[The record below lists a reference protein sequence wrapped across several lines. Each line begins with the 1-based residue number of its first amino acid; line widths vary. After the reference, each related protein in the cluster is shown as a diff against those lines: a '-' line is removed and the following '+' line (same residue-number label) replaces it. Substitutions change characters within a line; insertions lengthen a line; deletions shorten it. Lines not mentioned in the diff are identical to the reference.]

1 MSTVETDVRSFDVL
15 GELPEGTTVLE
26 ASAGTG
32 KTYTIAA
39 LAARY
44 VAEGRAQ
51 LDQLMLV
58 TFGREATR
66 ELRERVRERF
76 VAVERAL
83 RAGGMPTDAV
93 TALIVDVDEAERA
106 RRRRRLAHALAHFD
120 TATIATTHQ
129 FCQDMLAGLGVAGDT
144 DADAVFVESI
154 DDVVTEVVD
163 DFYVR
168 AYAPETAGPPPFD
181 HATALVLGRAA
192 IGDPTATLAPAPG
205 EVTGPAD
212 ARARFAAAV
221 RTEVEHRKRARRL
234 FTFDDMLTRLHAALT
249 DPVLGEAARVRL
261 RERYLVVLVD
271 EFQDTDPVQWDIL
284 RVAFH
289 GHCLLTVIGDPK
301 QAIYAF
307 RGADVVSYLAA
318 ADSADAR
325 ATLAVN
331 HRSDAGL
338 LSALERVFAGAALGD
353 DRIVVRP
360 VGAAHADP
368 RLAGA
373 PVDTPFRLRVLPRAG
388 LRANWRTGL
397 PEITPVRD
405 AVVTDLV
412 ADLTALLAADST
424 WDGRSLGPGDV
435 AVLVRTNAQS
445 DQVREALAEAGV
457 PAVLAGA
464 ASVFSTTAAREWLA
478 LLEALE
484 QPGRATRVRAA
495 ALTCFVGTRAA
506 DLDTD
511 GWAGANAALLAE
523 VGENLR
529 RWAAVLRDRGVA
541 ALLEAVSTTT
551 DLTRRVLGAVGG
563 ERLLT
568 DVRHVGQVLHAQAS
582 AGRLG
587 VVAITEWLR
596 LRIVEAEGRRADA
609 RPERT
614 RRLESD
620 ADAVQILTVHK
631 CKGLEFPVV
640 YVPFGWDRWVRDTP
654 EEVLHHDAA
663 GRRIRAVGGPT
674 EGPGWQEHCRA
685 HRHEDDGEDLRLLYV
700 ALTRARSQVVAWWA
714 PSAHTAA
721 SALNRLLR
729 SPGRGPGREPDAMV
743 TLAED
748 TAVLDELTA
757 LAGPDLAVE
766 PVVKRPAVPFVPA
779 AEEHGGLGVA
789 RFGRELDLA
798 WRRSSYSSLTADAH
812 AAHAAETA
820 TSEPEES
827 TLDDEGDLE
836 VAAASDDGLPS
847 PMADLPV
854 GAAFGVLVHT
864 VLETVD
870 TSTGDFG
877 PALVEAA
884 AEALAQRP
892 VAGVG
897 AAELAVALEP
907 VLRTPVGTA
916 SSGPWSY
923 GDVVPSDRLVEL
935 DFELPLAGGD
945 HPAAA
950 TVTLGGAAALL
961 RAHLPADDPLAEYA
975 DVLEGLS
982 GQVLRGYLTGSI
994 DAVLRDPDGRF
1005 VIVDHKTNWLGPIA
1019 TTGVPDPLT
1028 TAHYGPE
1035 QMRSAMIRAHYPLQ
1049 AMLYGVALHR
1059 FLRWRVRGY
1068 APEQHLG
1075 GVAYLFLRGMC
1086 GPDTPVVDGTTS
1098 GVFRWWPPA
1107 SLVVA
1112 LSDLLAGDAAERS
1125 STGSAG
1131 DAAERSSTGS
1141 AGGTSS

>member
-1 MSTVETDVRSFDVL
+1 MTETAVPVRPFDVL

-39 LAARY
+39 LAVRF
-44 VAEGRAQ
+44 VAEGRTT

-83 RAGGMPTDAV
+83 RTDAVPTDPV
-93 TALIVDVDEAERA
+93 TALIVGVDPAERA

-154 DDVVTEVVD
+154 DDVVSEVVD

-168 AYAPETAGPPPFD
+168 AYAPESAGPPPFD
-181 HATALVLGRAA
+181 RATALVLGRAA
-192 IGDPTATLAPAPG
+192 IGDPTARLAPAPG
-205 EVTGPAD
+205 EATGPAD

-221 RTEVEHRKRARRL
+221 RTEVERRKRSRRL

-249 DPVLGEAARVRL
+249 DTVLGDAARARL
-261 RERYLVVLVD
+261 RERYRVVLVD
-271 EFQDTDPVQWDIL
+271 EFQDTDPMQWEIL
-284 RVAFH
+284 RVAFQ
-289 GHCLLTVIGDPK
+289 GHSRLTVIGDPK

-338 LSALERVFAGAALGD
+338 LSALDRVFAGAALGD
-353 DRIVVRP
+353 ERIVVRP
-360 VGAAHADP
+360 VGAAHPAP
-368 RLAGA
+368 RLAGTPA
-373 PVDTPFRLRVLPRAG
+373 DTPFRLRVLPRAG
-388 LRANWRTGL
+388 LRANWKTGL
-397 PEITPVRD
+397 PEIGPVRE
-405 AVVTDLV
+405 AVVADLV

-435 AVLVRTNAQS
+435 AVLVRTNAQA
-445 DQVREALAEAGV
+445 DQVRDALAEVGV

-484 QPGRATRVRAA
+484 QPGRTTRVRAA

-511 GWAGANAALLAE
+511 GWEGEVAQLAE

-551 DLTRRVLGAVGG
+551 DLTRRVLGTVGG

-596 LRIVEAEGRRADA
+596 LRIVEAEQRRADA

-640 YVPFGWDRWVRDTP
+640 YVPFGWDRWIRDTP
-654 EEVLHHDAA
+654 EEVLHHDEA
-663 GRRIRAVGGPT
+663 GRRVRAVGGPS
-674 EGPGWQEHCRA
+674 EGAAWGEHCRA

-714 PSAHTAA
+714 PSTHTAA

-729 SPGRGPGREPDAMV
+729 SPGRGPGREPDPMV
-743 TLAED
+743 TLAD
-748 TAVLDELTA
+748 DAAVLDELTT

-766 PVVKRPAVPFVPA
+766 PVERRPPVPYVPG
-779 AEEHGGLGVA
+779 AEEHGTLRVA
-789 RFGRELDLA
+789 RFDRELDLA

-820 TSEPEES
+820 TSEPEEAAL
-827 TLDDEGDLE
+827 TDEADLE
-836 VAAASDDGLPS
+836 VTAASAPGLPS

-870 TSTGDFG
+870 TSTGEYG

-884 AEALAQRP
+884 AEAVAHRP

-897 AAELAVALEP
+897 AAELAAALEP

-916 SSGPWSY
+916 SSGPWTY
-923 GDVVPSDRLVEL
+923 GDVTPADRLAEL

-945 HPAAA
+945 RPSST

-961 RAHLPADDPLAEYA
+961 RAHLPADDPLADYA

-1005 VIVDHKTNWLGPIA
+1005 VIVDHKTNWLGPVS

-1068 APEQHLG
+1068 DPERHLG

-1098 GVFRWWPPA
+1098 GVFRWSPPA
-1107 SLVVA
+1107 ALVVA
-1112 LSDLLAGDAAERS
+1112 LSDLLAG
-1125 STGSAG
+1125 
-1131 DAAERSSTGS
+1131 
-1141 AGGTSS
+1141 GTA